1 VSAAGSPM
9 GGTEGRAA
17 GGSSGRERRVWER
30 YTLTDSAGTVFYRN
44 LSLPCQLLDISLGGC
59 RVRMEQ
65 RFAAGALA
73 RVDLALELHGVTQRI
88 AGMTQWTAKNNQL
101 GIRFLHASPQAK
113 NQLAALLTGL
123 IDEVAAEAV
132 KEVVQQAASTLNAQ
146 TGTLAGQLAGS
157 AQTGKRARTADAAAV
172 ESIPIEPERTASQ
185 AVIRFLKDG
194 SEMAGDVVDLSLEG
208 CTLRLVRTFTLGIYV
223 RVEVSFHVRGLVFQL
238 AGVSQEIYDK
248 CTVGFRFLDVSRRRR
263 EELEQVIEEL
273 RAEKMKSAAQP

>member
-1 VSAAGSPM
+1 MAGAVT
-9 GGTEGRAA
+9 GAVTGTPNRA
-17 GGSSGRERRVWER
+17 SGRERRAWER
-30 YTLTDSAGTVFYRN
+30 YVLAETAGTIIYRHTN
-44 LSLPCQLLDISLGGC
+44 FQCRFLDISLGGC

-73 RVDLALELHGVTQRI
+73 RVDVVLELHGMMQRI
-88 AGMTQWTAKNNQL
+88 GGLTQWTSKDNQI
-101 GIRFLHASPQAK
+101 GIQFLHASAQAK

-132 KEVVQQAASTLNAQ
+132 KEAVIES
-146 TGTLAGQLAGS
+146 AGESG
-157 AQTGKRARTADAAAV
+157 GAAAAMPAGAAGLARAAARSAAQASGQKSAA
-172 ESIPIEPERTASQ
+172 EAMAIEPEQRESQ
-185 AVIRFLKDG
+185 AVIRLLKDG

-208 CTLRLVRTFTLGIYV
+208 CTLRMVRPFTLGIYV

-248 CTVGFRFLDVSRRRR
+248 STVGFRFLDVSRRKR

-273 RAEKMKSAAQP
+273 RAAKEKKAGQV

>member
-1 VSAAGSPM
+1 MSAAGSPM
-9 GGTEGRAA
+9 GGTESGAPTRP
-17 GGSSGRERRVWER
+17 SGRERRVWER
-30 YTLTDSAGTVFYRN
+30 YTLSDTAGTVFYRS

-73 RVDLALELHGVTQRI
+73 RVDVALELHGIRQRM
-88 AGMTQWTAKNNQL
+88 AGMTQWTAKNNEL
-101 GIRFLHASPQAK
+101 GIQFLHSSAQSK

-132 KEVVQQAASTLNAQ
+132 KEVAQQAVLGPA
-146 TGTLAGQLAGS
+146 
-157 AQTGKRARTADAAAV
+157 ARTGALAKQPASSTQSNKQANAAEVV
-172 ESIPIEPERTASQ
+172 ESVPIEPERTASQ

-194 SEMAGDVVDLSLEG
+194 FEMAGEILDLSLEG
-208 CTLRLVRTFTLGIYV
+208 CTLRMVRTFTLGIYV

-238 AGVSQEIYDK
+238 ASVSQEIYDK
-248 CTVGFRFLDVSRRRR
+248 YTVGFRFLDVSRRKR

-273 RAEKMKSAAQP
+273 RAEKKKQAGES